1 MQIPLRHPGVDFGLV
16 ERAAETVSRPRST
29 PAISQDRG
37 RALWNAL
44 QDIAKRAVQR
54 DDCLAAVLALAG
66 GEHDRVVADVRP
78 RHAHQIAQTQ
88 AGVAS
93 EIDGVGDL
101 GRARFLDVR
110 KVGICTNDLRA
121 VVTVEMLDPFA
132 GIPGDLAKRIDR
144 VGKHPRK
151 HLHSVVGSA
160 GSVGPLIAPSP
171 DHWPNFFRT
180 IKLRYP
186 EIAEMLADAIQ
197 P

>member
-29 PAISQDRG
+29 PPISQDRG

-66 GEHDRVVADVRP
+66 GEHDRVV
-78 RHAHQIAQTQ
+78 
-88 AGVAS
+88 
-93 EIDGVGDL
+93 
-101 GRARFLDVR
+101 
-110 KVGICTNDLRA
+110 GICPNDLRA

-186 EIAEMLADAIQ
+186 EIAEMLAD
-197 P
+197 